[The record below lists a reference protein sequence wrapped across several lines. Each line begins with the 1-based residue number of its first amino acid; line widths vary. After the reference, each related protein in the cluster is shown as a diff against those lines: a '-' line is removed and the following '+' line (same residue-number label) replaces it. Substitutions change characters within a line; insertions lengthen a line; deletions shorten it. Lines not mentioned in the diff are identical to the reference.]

1 LEDRIILYQEDDRNV
16 NVNVYYKDETYC
28 LTQKSMAELFDV
40 NVPTISRHLQ
50 NIFDEKELDKNA
62 TVSKNEIVQ
71 FDKHIKKLQQ

>member
-1 LEDRIILYQEDDRNV
+1 MF
-16 NVNVYYKDETYC
+16 
-28 LTQKSMAELFDV
+28 MAELFDV

-71 FDKHIKKLQQ
+71 FDKRIKKLQQ